1 MPYVYWEIDDYPLK
15 IDRYQF
21 YTCNAVMLKIIN
33 SKTQDAEVLEG
44 RQIAAYFNFTPA
56 LGSSRHNQSYNWMRI
71 MSRKSWPERRTAL
84 HGVRLSA
91 HGKIWGEPRRSYPVS
106 GTNNEVSFFPV
117 SDETRLP
124 KCWLWGPADS
134 LNRSCEQCTRRRKER
149 EILV

>member
-1 MPYVYWEIDDYPLK
+1 
-15 IDRYQF
+15 
-21 YTCNAVMLKIIN
+21 
-33 SKTQDAEVLEG
+33 
-44 RQIAAYFNFTPA
+44 
-56 LGSSRHNQSYNWMRI
+56 

-117 SDETRLP
+117 SEETRLP
-124 KCWLWGPADS
+124 KCWLWGLADS
-134 LNRSCEQCTRRRKER
+134 ISKSCEQSTRRRKER